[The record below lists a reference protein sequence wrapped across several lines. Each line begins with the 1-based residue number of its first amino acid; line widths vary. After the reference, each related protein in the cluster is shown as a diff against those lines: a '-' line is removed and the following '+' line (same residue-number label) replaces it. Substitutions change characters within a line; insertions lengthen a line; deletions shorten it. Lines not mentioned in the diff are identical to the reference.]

1 MHWHEHVIDMLLP
14 TRCLN
19 CGKARGE
26 KSPFRRLCSPCG
38 TALPTTLW
46 PLATAPQFT
55 RCAWALA
62 PYQGRAG
69 ELIRLIKYGRHP
81 GLLEEVASHFAQSFN
96 ASFPKVDV
104 VTWVPSTPQTTR
116 RRGFTV
122 SEQLAQAIGR
132 KLDRPVRTLLRSQ
145 AGPQIAGLR
154 PEQRHSAAR
163 DRFKTTTDIVPRT
176 VLLVDDVM
184 TSGASLSRCALCL
197 IHVGAAQVYA
207 ATFANAGP

>member
-19 CGKARGE
+19 CGRARGE
-26 KSPFRRLCSPCG
+26 NAPFRRLCKACG

-46 PLATAPQFT
+46 PLETAPQFT

-81 GLLEEVASHFAQSFN
+81 GLLEEIARHFAQSFDPR
-96 ASFPKVDV
+96 FPKVDV

-122 SEQLAQAIGR
+122 SEQLALAIGG
-132 KLDRPVRTLLRSQ
+132 KLDRPVRPLLRSR
-145 AGPQIAGLR
+145 AGPQIAGL
-154 PEQRHSAAR
+154 PPAQRHSAAR
-163 DRFKTTTDIVPRT
+163 NRFETTTDIAPRT
-176 VLLVDDVM
+176 VLLIDDVM
-184 TSGASLSRCALCL
+184 TTGASVSRCAFRL
-197 IHVGAAQVYA
+197 IHVGAAHVYA
-207 ATFANAGP
+207 ATLAHSGG